1 MKKILIIVA
10 LVAGLMVSA
19 QVKIGGTVETINTIN
34 ANSILEL
41 ESTNKG
47 VLFPR
52 VTLTGTTDATTVGS
66 QVAGMTIYNTATTSD
81 VSPGMYTSN
90 GAKWV
95 RLGTSTTART
105 NQVATSSYDWTNSN
119 AGLVKFYEFTSGTGP
134 INLPSAATY
143 IDQIIYVRNNTGAS
157 INFGSTD
164 GVNRPK
170 GVAALV
176 ASGALQ
182 IWSDGTNWHNI
193 AGRN

>member
-1 MKKILIIVA
+1 MKKIFIIVA

-19 QVKIGGTVETINTIN
+19 QVKIGDNVGTIN

-41 ESTNKG
+41 ESSNKG

-52 VTLTGTTDATTVGS
+52 VTLTGTTDATTVGT
-66 QVAGMTIYNTATTSD
+66 QIAGMTVYNTATISD

-90 GAKWV
+90 GTKWV

-105 NQVATSSYDWTNSN
+105 NQVATSSYDWTNSG

-170 GVAALV
+170 GVATLV
-176 ASGALQ
+176 ATGAMQ

-193 AGRN
+193 GGRG